1 MIRPAVTL
9 FCTLLLGA
17 VLAAPVLA
25 RPDPS
30 AAGGRWALADRNAD
44 GSLDRS
50 EAAALPQLAQ
60 HFERID
66 RNRDQRVDR
75 DELREAWRLVSAR
88 RDLGQAWARA
98 MRARFDWLDADQDGA
113 LTLAELGDRAPRLTE
128 RFAAIDADRNGRLL
142 PGELRE
148 YVETQRGDLLRK
160 RAR

>member
-17 VLAAPVLA
+17 ALAAPVLA

-50 EAAALPQLAQ
+50 EAAALPRLAQ

-88 RDLGQAWARA
+88 RDLGQA
-98 MRARFDWLDADQDGA
+98 DQDGA
-113 LTLAELGDRAPRLTE
+113 LTLAELGDQAPRLRE

-142 PGELRE
+142 PEELRA
-148 YVETQRGDLLRK
+148 YLKALRADRRK
-160 RAR
+160 LPS